1 MQSHQKQPQPLSR
14 ETPASADATRWKSMR
29 SPWTRRKREVTPSN
43 PLKHVGARVGWI
55 AGLLLTLAA
64 CQSSER
70 YVWGDYEDSVF
81 RVTSAAGEVDVQNE
95 LAEMLELVQR
105 AADKDKPVPPG
116 LHAHIGLLYSLA
128 GDSGNAE
135 AAFRTEMALY
145 PESAAFLG
153 GVLERAKGQAGV
165 PQP

>member
-1 MQSHQKQPQPLSR
+1 MRRGTRQPR
-14 ETPASADATRWKSMR
+14 RRTR
-29 SPWTRRKREVTPSN
+29 
-43 PLKHVGARVGWI
+43 ARAGWV
-55 AGLLLTLAA
+55 AGLALSLAA
-64 CQSSER
+64 CQSSDR

-81 RVTSAAGEVDVQNE
+81 RVTTSAGEVDVQNE
-95 LAEMLELVQR
+95 LAEMLELVER

-116 LHAHIGLLYSLA
+116 LHAHLGLLYSLA

-153 GVLERAKGQAGV
+153 GVLERAKGQPGV